1 MDNITKSLGMKI
13 AVRTM
18 SPDVVVAD
26 EIGTSEDIDA
36 INYGVCS
43 GVKCIFSAHASD
55 INELKLNK
63 NLKKLYE
70 QRLFKKLIFLE
81 KMGIIKN
88 IYTLENNMYK
98 SVDENFE

>member
-1 MDNITKSLGMKI
+1 MRERLAALEGWSWK
-13 AVRTM
+13 
-18 SPDVVVAD
+18 
-26 EIGTSEDIDA
+26 IGTSEDIDA